1 MGEVRER
8 GVVKTPN
15 VLKPVWIAKGGGQ
28 GIIPDQAG
36 VVGRGRAM
44 GIDAIQLGG
53 NAVEIAD
60 DDQG

>member
-1 MGEVRER
+1 M
-8 GVVKTPN
+8 KTPN

-44 GIDAIQLGG
+44 GIDASQLGG